1 MLTTRSS
8 VFVLAAFIIVS
19 LANISTA
26 TDTGKT
32 GKLKIHVSPKQAY
45 VFVDGSAIRDGSQ
58 TIKLSPGPHQVTV
71 HNSGYAP
78 VTESVQIDAGKT
90 SDLRI
95 DLQKSG
101 ENVSGPFGD
110 IECATSAEMGQF
122 EIRS

>member
-1 MLTTRSS
+1 MSTTRSS
-8 VFVLAAFIIVS
+8 VFLLAAFVTLS
-19 LANISTA
+19 LANLCAASGG
-26 TDTGKT
+26 GKT

-78 VTESVQIDAGKT
+78 VTESVQIEPGKT
-90 SDLRI
+90 TDLRI
-95 DLQKSG
+95 DLQNAG

-110 IECATSAEMGQF
+110 IE
-122 EIRS
+122 